1 MGENRFSETCLLCKR
16 NWAFW
21 IWSWVPVMVIIR
33 SSDPSRGSSILI
45 AAPESWRICL
55 IRWPPLP
62 MMEPASCHMWKDKEM
77 DWRRWRRLKKNI
89 WVPQIVSVKVKHK
102 CLVEVLWCV
111 FISKIWERTIIQC
124 EWHVHML
131 VQGQRTQYKC
141 SVMCQSEWQP
151 VIYLHLWGLSPVWWQ
166 QGRQCHCRS
175 NDHLMHE
182 KDKGDIK
189 IRR

>member
-1 MGENRFSETCLLCKR
+1 MFFIYIINIAAIISEWFKSLWGENRFLETCLLCKR

-77 DWRRWRRLKKNI
+77 DWRWWRRLKKNI
-89 WVPQIVSVKVKHK
+89 WLPQIVSGKVKHK
-102 CLVEVLWCV
+102 CLVQVLWCV

-124 EWHVHML
+124 EWHDHVSTGIKDKIFCD
-131 VQGQRTQYKC
+131 V
-141 SVMCQSEWQP
+141 
-151 VIYLHLWGLSPVWWQ
+151 PVWVAT
-166 QGRQCHCRS
+166 CHLLTSLGIVTCVVTTGPPMS
-175 NDHLMHE
+175 L
-182 KDKGDIK
+182 
-189 IRR
+189 